1 MNNLPDHVNMPR
13 KPTYEELKQR
23 VLESEQAEIERKKGP
38 VAPLS
43 QEQFF
48 SLLVDY
54 SSDILAFIDEEG
66 VQKFI
71 SNSAEKI
78 TGYAVEELQG
88 PFANI
93 IHPEDLPHVQSGF
106 EELLRDPE
114 AVVTVNY
121 RHKHKKG
128 GYRHF
133 ETVGRNFL
141 NDPSVRGVVVNI
153 RDVTERKEALEALL
167 ESEEKFRLISE
178 QSLLAIGIIQDG
190 YIKYA
195 NEMYSRIT
203 GYSLEEIY
211 GWEPYEY
218 AGTVY
223 KDDLPFVMEQS
234 RKKQMGD
241 TDVKTHYR
249 LRGVTKTG
257 TIVWWDLYSK
267 TISYHGKPAD
277 LFALIDVT
285 ESVESE
291 NERKALEKQLQNA
304 QKMEAI
310 GTLAGGIAHDFN
322 NLLAGIQGRVSL
334 MLMGK
339 DSVYADFAHL
349 KEIDAYIDSAA
360 GLTRQLLA
368 FAKGGKYEVTP
379 TDLNELIKNQNRM
392 FGRTRKEIIIHGTY
406 EKNLWSVE
414 VDRGQLEQVILNLYV
429 NAWQAMD
436 TGGEIYVETQNVMFD
451 ADCTRPHGVT
461 FGKYVK
467 LSVTDTG
474 VGMDNAVQEKIFD
487 PFFTTKEMGRGTGLG
502 LASTYGIIKNHGG
515 FIEVESKKG
524 RGSTFTIYLPVSEKE
539 IIHEKELAEDLLRGS
554 ETILFVDDEEILT
567 KFAEELLGGLGYKVL
582 IAGGGKEALE
592 IYEENKDRIDM
603 VLLDMVMPGISGAA
617 TYDSLKSLD
626 PDVKVLL
633 SSGYSIDGQA
643 VAIMERGCNGFI
655 QKPFKIKQLSQKLRE
670 ILDDK

>member
-1 MNNLPDHVNMPR
+1 M

-23 VLESEQAEIERKKGP
+23 VRELERARIEPKEGAA
-38 VAPLS
+38 APLRE
-43 QEQFF
+43 EQFF

-54 SSDILAFIDEEG
+54 SSDILAFIDKEG

-71 SNSAEKI
+71 SHSAEKI
-78 TGYAVEELQG
+78 TGYTVEELQG

-93 IHPEDLPHVQSGF
+93 IHPEDFPHVQKGF
-106 EELLRDPE
+106 DELLKNPE

-133 ETVGRNFL
+133 ETVGRNFFK
-141 NDPSVRGVVVNI
+141 DPLVQGVVVNI
-153 RDVTERKEALEALL
+153 RDITERKEALEALL

-178 QSLLAIGIIQDG
+178 QSLLSIGIIQDG

-195 NEMYSRIT
+195 NEMYSRVT

-218 AGTVY
+218 ARTVY

-234 RKKQMGD
+234 RKKQAGD
-241 TDVKTHYR
+241 TDVQTHYR

-267 TISYHGKPAD
+267 TIPYHGKPAD
-277 LFALIDVT
+277 LFAMIDVT
-285 ESVESE
+285 ESVQSE
-291 NERKALEKQLQNA
+291 KERKGLEKQLQNA

-322 NLLAGIQGRVSL
+322 NLLAAIQGRVSL
-334 MLMGK
+334 MLM
-339 DSVYADFAHL
+339 DQDAFHNDRVHL
-349 KEIDAYIDSAA
+349 KEIDTYINSATE
-360 GLTRQLLA
+360 LTRQLLA

-392 FGRTRKEIIIHGTY
+392 FGRTRKEISIHGTY

-414 VDRGQLEQVILNLYV
+414 VDRGQIEQVILNLYL
-429 NAWQAMD
+429 NAWQAMNA
-436 TGGEIYVETQNVMFD
+436 GGEIYVETQNVEFD
-451 ADCTRPHGVT
+451 ADCIRPHCDKL
-461 FGKYVK
+461 GKYVK

-474 VGMDNAVQEKIFD
+474 VGMDHEIQERIFD

-502 LASTYGIIKNHGG
+502 LASTYGIVKNHGG
-515 FIEVESKKG
+515 FIEVESQKG
-524 RGSTFTIYLPVSEKE
+524 HGSTFMVHLPASRKE
-539 IIHEKELAEDLLRGS
+539 IVPEKKPTEDLLRGS
-554 ETILFVDDEEILT
+554 ETILFVDDEDILT
-567 KFAEELLGGLGYKVL
+567 EFAEDLLGVLGYTVL
-582 IAGGGKEALE
+582 IAGSGKEALD
-592 IYEENKDRIDM
+592 IYEKNRDRIDM
-603 VLLDMVMPGISGAA
+603 VLLDMIMPGMSGGE
-617 TYDSLKSLD
+617 TYDNLKLLN
-626 PDVKVLL
+626 PDIKAIL

-643 VAIMERGCNGFI
+643 IAILDRGCNGFI
-655 QKPFKIKQLSQKLRE
+655 QKPFKIEQLSQKLRE